1 MRIKRGSRCFFH
13 EGLIDNFL
21 CLDGGGG
28 WEGSFQGLFIGHKK
42 IDLRMRTPQKSLKHL
57 LFKEFNSIYRHDVYT
72 YILLIIYI

>member
-1 MRIKRGSRCFFH
+1 MGV
-13 EGLIDNFL
+13 EVG
-21 CLDGGGG
+21 
-28 WEGSFQGLFIGHKK
+28 FQGLFIGHKK